1 MATKYNQF
9 DELNDITNIVT
20 FTISSIAV
28 GVFIFKFGFSGLDS
42 SVMII
47 LSTYLIKNA
56 ISIFVSEQLFSLLDF
71 ITPVSKTAIFAA
83 LLYFVLEMS
92 YIRAA
97 IEEENLEN
105 YQKKKKYIKK
115 VKFIMFFLLLV
126 VYFPTTMVL
135 FALM

>member
-56 ISIFVSEQLFSLLDF
+56 ISIFVSE
-71 ITPVSKTAIFAA
+71 
-83 LLYFVLEMS
+83 
-92 YIRAA
+92 
-97 IEEENLEN
+97 
-105 YQKKKKYIKK
+105 
-115 VKFIMFFLLLV
+115 
-126 VYFPTTMVL
+126 
-135 FALM
+135 